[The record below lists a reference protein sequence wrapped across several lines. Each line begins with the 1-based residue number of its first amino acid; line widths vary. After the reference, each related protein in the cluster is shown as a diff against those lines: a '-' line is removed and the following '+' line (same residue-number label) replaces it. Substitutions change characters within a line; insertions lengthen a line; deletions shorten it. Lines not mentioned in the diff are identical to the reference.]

1 MFGVRRRLALTVGAD
16 GAFWARDRAAVIADL
31 GATEGGL
38 SDEQAAVS
46 LQAQRL
52 IMRERHPHG
61 FAPWSRLLIAQF
73 SSPIILI
80 LVVATIISI
89 IAGDVL
95 DGVIILVIILAS
107 GLLGYWQ
114 EFRANADVAA
124 LLKTVEVTVPVLR
137 SGREVAVP
145 VREVVPG
152 DVVVLRAGGVVPAD
166 CRLLDCD
173 ELLVD
178 ESALTGESFPVEK
191 RPDAVVT
198 ERCELGERLNAAFLG
213 THVVSGSG
221 RAIAVRT
228 GARTQFGAV
237 SHELQSRR
245 VVTAFT
251 RGTTRFGLM
260 LVRLMLVLTAFIFV
274 ANWALGRP
282 LIDSLLFSL
291 ALAVGLTPQMLPA
304 IVSLSLSTG
313 ARRMAKQRV
322 IVKRLDSIEDL
333 GSVTV
338 LCTDKTGTITEGTA
352 MLSRAI
358 DADGSESAEVL
369 SLASLNAGLQ
379 EAFPNPLDEAVLA
392 RQRPPEGVRS
402 LSENPYDFTRRR
414 LTVLTST
421 VEGDALLISKGA
433 FEGLLA
439 VCTRLREGDRT
450 VAIGEAK
457 DDLHARFVALSAEG
471 FRVLGLATK
480 AMPGATS
487 ISFEDESEL
496 EFRGFL
502 VFHDPVKPD
511 AAAAIAELA
520 AFGVAACIVTG
531 DNRLVAAAIAASVGM
546 DAGTV
551 VTGADIDALDD
562 AALARRVQGVSVF
575 AEVAPMHKRRI
586 VAAIRANGETVAYLG
601 DGINDAPALHTADVG
616 ISVNTAVDVAKQ
628 AASVVLLDKSLS
640 AIIAGVTL
648 GRETFANTL
657 KYVRV
662 TTSANFGNMI
672 SMAAASVFLPFLPLL
687 PRQILLLNFLSDFP
701 ATTIAADRV
710 DPERLQRPGAWD
722 VRGIRTFMIVFGSIS
737 TAFDLATFAVLIWG
751 FGADDT
757 LFRSAW
763 FIESTL
769 TEIVVLMSLRTA
781 RPLLRSRP
789 GIGLLVSSAVVAI
802 VTVALPYVT
811 PVAGLLGLAP
821 VALPVVLALLG
832 LTGAYLL
839 ANELLK
845 KRFLNR

>member
-1 MFGVRRRLALTVGAD
+1 MRLTLGAD
-16 GAFWARDRAAVIADL
+16 EAFWARDRAGVIADL
-31 GATEGGL
+31 GATEAGL
-38 SDEQAAVS
+38 SDEQAAVA

-52 IMRERHPHG
+52 MMRERHPHG
-61 FAPWSRLLIAQF
+61 FAPWLRLLVGQF

-80 LVVATIISI
+80 LVAATIISI

-114 EFRANADVAA
+114 EFRANEDVAA

-137 SGREVAVP
+137 SGREVEVP
-145 VREVVPG
+145 VREVVHG
-152 DVVVLRAGGVVPAD
+152 DVVVLRAGGIVPAD

-191 RPDAVVT
+191 RPDAVVP
-198 ERCELGERLNAAFLG
+198 EQCELGDRLNAAFLG

-221 RAIAVRT
+221 RAVAVRT

-237 SHELQSRR
+237 SHELQTRR

-260 LVRLMLVLTAFIFV
+260 LVRLMLVLTVFIFV
-274 ANWALGRP
+274 VNWALGRP

-313 ARRMAKQRV
+313 ARRMARQRV

-333 GSVTV
+333 GSLTV
-338 LCTDKTGTITEGTA
+338 LCTDKTGTITDGA
-352 MLSRAI
+352 AVLSSAL
-358 DADGSESAEVL
+358 DPDGAESEEVL

-379 EAFPNPLDEAVLA
+379 EAFPNPLDTAILD
-392 RQRPPEGVRS
+392 RRRPPQS
-402 LSENPYDFTRRR
+402 ATLLSENPYDFTRRR
-414 LTVLTST
+414 LTVLAA
-421 VEGDALLISKGA
+421 VGDDRLLISKGA
-433 FEGLLA
+433 FEGMLDI
-439 VCTRLREGDRT
+439 CTTVRIAGGTQAIDAHRDALRT
-450 VAIGEAK
+450 
-457 DDLHARFVALSAEG
+457 RFQTLSEQG
-471 FRVLGLATK
+471 FRVLGLATRS
-480 AMPGATS
+480 MP
-487 ISFEDESEL
+487 ENVSEIDLNAETQL

-502 VFHDPVKPD
+502 AFHDPVKPD
-511 AAAAIAELA
+511 AAAAIAELES
-520 AFGVAACIVTG
+520 FGVAVVVITG
-531 DNRLVAAAIAASVGM
+531 DNHVVAGAIAASAGL
-546 DAGTV
+546 DASTI

-562 AALARRVQGVSVF
+562 AALAQRVVGVSVF
-575 AEVAPMHKRRI
+575 AEVAPLHKRRI
-586 VAAIRANGETVAYLG
+586 VAAIRSNGETVAYLG
-601 DGINDAPALHTADVG
+601 DGINDAPALHAADVG
-616 ISVNTAVDVAKQ
+616 ISVNTAVDVAKE
-628 AASVVLLDKSLS
+628 AATVVLLDKSLT
-640 AIIAGVTL
+640 AITAGVTL

-672 SMAAASVFLPFLPLL
+672 SMAAASLFLPFLPLL

-710 DPERLQRPGAWD
+710 DPEHLQRPGTWD
-722 VRGIRTFMIVFGSIS
+722 VRGIRNFMIIFGSIS

-781 RPLLRSRP
+781 RPILRSRP
-789 GIGLLVSSAVVAI
+789 GIGLLISSLLVAI
-802 VTVALPYVT
+802 ITVALPYIP
-811 PVAGLLGLAP
+811 PVADLLGLAP
-821 VALPVVLALLG
+821 VALPVVLTLLG
-832 LTGAYLL
+832 LTAAYLL

-845 KRFLNR
+845 KRFLER